1 MVWSQI
7 LIAWENENSCTHK
20 SNLIPTPGFVNSLR
34 DDYSTIMENTRK
46 QSSNKLIWFFK
57 KKGVDIRKIHYAEA
71 NEQFSVVFFS
81 NRNQEN
87 LIKLPEFII
96 VLLNFIQVEILTRN
110 HNFKLKKKNC
120 LATESVLIWITA
132 KA

>member
-71 NEQFSVVFFS
+71 NEQFCVVFS
-81 NRNQEN
+81 NRNQEI

-110 HNFKLKKKNC
+110 HNFKLEKKKIVWRQKVSWS
-120 LATESVLIWITA
+120 E
-132 KA
+132 